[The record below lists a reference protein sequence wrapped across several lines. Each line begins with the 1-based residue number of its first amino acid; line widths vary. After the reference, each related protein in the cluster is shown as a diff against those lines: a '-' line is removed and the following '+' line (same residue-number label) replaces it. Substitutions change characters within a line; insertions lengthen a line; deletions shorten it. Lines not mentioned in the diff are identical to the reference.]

1 MASRNFKRL
10 MVSLALNIVLIGF
23 CVYTSMKALEYR
35 DHINEFLYKYEHVVQ
50 EFSSRERYLEENQ
63 SLRSDTIVPGRIVF
77 FGMTATSVWPVGKMF
92 AEYEAIN
99 RGVARQRLGGMPLR
113 FRSDV
118 ISLMPEYVVL
128 EISSYNLR
136 EPNSLQELTDYTAD
150 MAELAAFHGI
160 KPVLTTLIPP
170 TRDYE
175 PYESDYAV
183 FDSLAVYNSWL
194 THYADSNGFLLVDV
208 HGLMAGEN
216 GAIRVD
222 LSDGGI
228 IPDED
233 GFRVIS
239 EAIKKA
245 ITADKAPP
253 PKKTGRR

>member
-1 MASRNFKRL
+1 MATRNFKRL
-10 MVSLALNIVLIGF
+10 MVSLALNVVLVGF

-50 EFSSRERYLEENQ
+50 EFSGRERYLDENRP
-63 SLRSDTIVPGRIVF
+63 LGSDAIVPGRIVF
-77 FGMTATSVWPVGKMF
+77 FGMTTTSVWPVEKLF
-92 AEYEAIN
+92 TEYEAIN
-99 RGVARQRLGGMPLR
+99 RGVARQRLGGLPLR

-118 ISLMPEYVVL
+118 ISLRPEYVVI
-128 EISSYNLR
+128 EVSSYNLR
-136 EPNSLQELTDYTAD
+136 EPNTLQELTEYTAD
-150 MAELAAFHGI
+150 MAELAAYNGI

-170 TRDYE
+170 TKDYE
-175 PYESDYAV
+175 PYESDYSV
-183 FDSLAVYNSWL
+183 FDSLQVYNSWL

-208 HGLMAGEN
+208 HGLLVGED

-228 IPDED
+228 IPDES

-239 EAIKKA
+239 EAIRKA
-245 ITADKAPP
+245 ITADKKSP